1 MKIAHISDL
10 HLGKQLY
17 SFSLTEDQEYILNKI
32 VSVIKEQKVEVL
44 LIAGDIFDKNVASLD
59 GIKLFRKFLNDLVK
73 NQIAVMIISGNH
85 DSPERLTFGAEFMKS
100 HKLYFSKVYD
110 GTIEPVILQDEYGP
124 VNFYLLPFIRPAE
137 VKHFFPDEQIKSYE
151 DAVKLAVKNLN
162 IDKAQRNIILSHQA
176 IINAQ
181 TCDSEESIIGGLD
194 TISADIYNDF
204 DYCALGHIHTPQ
216 KIRDNVIYCGS
227 PLKYSTSEMKKD
239 KSMPIIELGEKGKI
253 EINYEPLIPLRDIR
267 EIKAKFYEIIEMAK
281 KDPYNKEDYINII
294 LTDENE
300 TMDALSTLRES
311 YPNIIHLSYENS
323 STQNTANLDDIVFDN
338 KTSPLELFED
348 FFENRGGRQLTSEE
362 KDFMQNL
369 IEKIWG
375 DNL

>member
-1 MKIAHISDL
+1 
-10 HLGKQLY
+10 
-17 SFSLTEDQEYILNKI
+17 
-32 VSVIKEQKVEVL
+32 
-44 LIAGDIFDKNVASLD
+44 
-59 GIKLFRKFLNDLVK
+59 
-73 NQIAVMIISGNH
+73 
-85 DSPERLTFGAEFMKS
+85 
-100 HKLYFSKVYD
+100 
-110 GTIEPVILQDEYGP
+110 
-124 VNFYLLPFIRPAE
+124 
-137 VKHFFPDEQIKSYE
+137 
-151 DAVKLAVKNLN
+151 
-162 IDKAQRNIILSHQA
+162 
-176 IINAQ
+176 
-181 TCDSEESIIGGLD
+181 
-194 TISADIYNDF
+194 
-204 DYCALGHIHTPQ
+204 
-216 KIRDNVIYCGS
+216 
-227 PLKYSTSEMKKD
+227 
-239 KSMPIIELGEKGKI
+239 
-253 EINYEPLIPLRDIR
+253 
-267 EIKAKFYEIIEMAK
+267 MAK